1 MIKIEST
8 ATNSYPGLQIV
19 NDAQAWEVSTHGGH
33 SDALTF
39 YNGTTHT
46 FALATNGNVGIGT
59 TSPSSEFHVKGDAAT
74 VARVEPNNN
83 SGKSTLL
90 LSSAGAGDGGM
101 QYDSNSNLMHLF
113 SYNYMT
119 FNVGTGNLSG
129 GYPSN
134 ERMRITNTGNVGINE
149 TSPDFSGFGSNGG
162 GLELD
167 DVGAN
172 FTAIR
177 LSHGATGDFYMAAN
191 TGAAYLWGKA
201 NSPIVMA
208 TNNTE
213 AIRIAEAGTV
223 GIGTTSA
230 VGGANG
236 TPGLQMV
243 RASGSFSGAALQIQA
258 EREATANYGLAD
270 FYSGTSAD
278 RQFNLKGDGNA
289 YADGSWSG
297 GGADYAE
304 YFEWADGNSSNQDRV
319 GYSVSLV
326 NNKIKI
332 AESGETVIGVI
343 SGNPAVVGDNSWNS
357 WKDKYQKDDYGR
369 YILDSDGYRTPNSDY
384 DDSLTYIPREERK
397 EWDVVGLMGKLR
409 IKKGQQTNSSWI
421 KMRDISDSVEEWLVK

>member
-1 MIKIEST
+1 
-8 ATNSYPGLQIV
+8 
-19 NDAQAWEVSTHGGH
+19 
-33 SDALTF
+33 
-39 YNGTTHT
+39 
-46 FALATNGNVGIGT
+46 
-59 TSPSSEFHVKGDAAT
+59 
-74 VARVEPNNN
+74 
-83 SGKSTLL
+83 
-90 LSSAGAGDGGM
+90 
-101 QYDSNSNLMHLF
+101 
-113 SYNYMT
+113 
-119 FNVGTGNLSG
+119 
-129 GYPSN
+129 
-134 ERMRITNTGNVGINE
+134 
-149 TSPDFSGFGSNGG
+149 
-162 GLELD
+162 
-167 DVGAN
+167 
-172 FTAIR
+172 
-177 LSHGATGDFYMAAN
+177 
-191 TGAAYLWGKA
+191 
-201 NSPIVMA
+201 MA